1 MTSSPRE
8 VTLIPGDGIGPDIT
22 DATVRLLEAAGA
34 PLTWDRQLAGMAA
47 VKAHG
52 DPLPDATLES
62 IRRTAL
68 ALKGPLE
75 TPVGKGFRSIN
86 VALRKEF
93 DLYANL
99 RPAKSVLPANRF
111 QDVDIILVR
120 ENTEGL
126 YVGIENYVKVGD
138 DPHAI
143 AQSVAVVTRAGAER
157 IVRYAFEHALR
168 HGRQRVTLVHK
179 ANILKYSQG
188 LFLETGRTV
197 AAEYEG
203 RIAFDDKIVDACA
216 MELVMRPERFDVIVT
231 TNLFGDILSDLT
243 SGLVGGLGL
252 TPGANIGETAAI
264 FEAVHGTAPDI
275 AGQGVANPTAVMLA
289 GCQLLDHIGEEA
301 RATRIRSAIEA
312 TLREGRTVTRDVGG
326 IATTAQ
332 YTDAVISRL

>member
-1 MTSSPRE
+1 VTASPRE

-22 DATVRLLEAAGA
+22 EATLRLLEAAGA
-34 PLTWDRQLAGMAA
+34 PLTWDRQVAGMAA

-62 IRRTAL
+62 IKRTTL

-99 RPAKSVLPANRF
+99 RPAKSVLPGNRF
-111 QDVDIILVR
+111 QDVDVILVR

-157 IVRYAFEHALR
+157 IVRYAFEHAIR
-168 HGRQRVTLVHK
+168 HGRKRVTLVHK

-203 RIAFDDKIVDACA
+203 RVAFDDKIVDACA

-252 TPGANIGETAAI
+252 TPGANIGETVAI

-275 AGQGVANPTAVMLA
+275 AGQGIANPTAVMLA

-301 RATRIRSAIEA
+301 RATRIRTAIEA

-326 IATTAQ
+326 TATTAQ
-332 YTDAVISRL
+332 YTDAVIAKL